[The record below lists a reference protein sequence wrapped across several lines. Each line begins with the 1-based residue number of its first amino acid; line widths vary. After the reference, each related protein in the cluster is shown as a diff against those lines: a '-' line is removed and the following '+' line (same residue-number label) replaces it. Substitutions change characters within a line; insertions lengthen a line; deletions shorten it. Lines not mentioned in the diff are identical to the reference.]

1 MPDDPAAPSP
11 TDQILLGAVVI
22 GRNEALHLPTC
33 IASIA
38 AEVSTTVFVD
48 SGSSDGSAD
57 LARKLG
63 CIVVELDQASGF
75 TAARARNAGFAK
87 LMEVQPAVTLVQF
100 VDGDCE
106 LAIGWVD
113 AAIGRLRQQP
123 GVGAVCGRRRERYPQ
138 SSRYNR
144 LCDIEWNT
152 PVGETHSCGGDVLMR
167 ADAFAAVGGFKPS
180 LIAGEEPELCYRL
193 RQAGWA
199 VHRIAAEM
207 TLHDAA
213 ITRFGQWWQR
223 NRRNGHA
230 IAEAFADTGRDDPGL
245 TRTFI
250 SNILWALPPAWP
262 LWPLLWWRI
271 FRRYD
276 AQVASLMVLAKLPH
290 LHGHMDYWIRSI
302 TNQYKLIEYK

>member
-1 MPDDPAAPSP
+1 MGHIS
-11 TDQILLGAVVI
+11 LGAVVI
-22 GRNEALHLPTC
+22 GRNEAPRLP
-33 IASIA
+33 ASIA
-38 AEVSTTVFVD
+38 SVQRVASTTIFVD
-48 SGSSDGSAD
+48 SGSSDGSAE
-57 LARKLG
+57 LARHLG
-63 CIVVELDQASGF
+63 CIVVELDQHSGF
-75 TAARARNAGFAK
+75 TAARARNAGFAR
-87 LMEVQPAVTLVQF
+87 LRQEQPAITFVQF
-100 VDGDCE
+100 MDGDCE
-106 LAIGWVD
+106 LADGWIDV
-113 AAIGRLRQQP
+113 AIDKLRQEP
-123 GVGAVCGRRRERYPQ
+123 RIGAVCGRRRERYPD

-167 ADAFAAVGGFKPS
+167 AAAFAAVGGFKPS

-230 IAEAFADTGRDDPGL
+230 IAEAFADAGRDDPGL

-250 SNILWALPPAWP
+250 SNIMWALPLAWP
-262 LWPLLWWRI
+262 LWPLLWWRV

-276 AQVASLMVLAKLPH
+276 AQIASLIVLAKLPH
-290 LHGHMDYWIRSI
+290 LQGHLDYWFRPK
-302 TNQYKLIEYK
+302 NKQQKLIEYK

>member
-1 MPDDPAAPSP
+1 MQDDPVAPSP
-11 TDQILLGAVVI
+11 TEQMLLGAVVI
-22 GRNEALHLPTC
+22 GRNEALRLPTC
-33 IASIA
+33 IASIPA
-38 AEVSTTVFVD
+38 QVSTTVFVD

-75 TAARARNAGFAK
+75 TAARARNAGFAR
-87 LMEVQPAVTLVQF
+87 LMEIQPAVTLVQF
-100 VDGDCE
+100 VDADCE
-106 LAIGWVD
+106 LAVGWID
-113 AAIGRLRQQP
+113 AGVGRLRQAP
-123 GVGAVCGRRRERYPQ
+123 WVGAVCGRRRERYPQ

-144 LCDIEWNT
+144 LCDLEWNT

-167 ADAFAAVGGFKPS
+167 AEAFAAVGGYKPS
-180 LIAGEEPELCYRL
+180 LIAGEEPELCYRM

-199 VHRIAAEM
+199 IHRIAAEM

-245 TRTFI
+245 TRTLI
-250 SNILWALPPAWP
+250 SNILWALPPAWL

-276 AQVASLMVLAKLPH
+276 AQTANLMVLAKLPH
-290 LHGHMDYWIRSI
+290 LQGHIDYWIRSR